1 MSCLRGPKIPTEE
14 RVMEKSL
21 SEYKGFKWREMKRT
35 VCYGLYYLGV
45 RWLPPSYMVGYEVWR
60 KLRYIVCRPMFDR
73 CGENVNIESGAF
85 IGSGR
90 NISIGDNSG
99 IGVNAFLSG
108 AISIGKNVMMGKDVM
123 IIGTNHEFLRT
134 DLPMIEQGLQPN
146 REIKIGDDVW
156 IGARAIILSG
166 VSIGSGVIIGA
177 GSVVTKDIP
186 DWAIAVGNPARV
198 IRYRRP
204 GDHPGRTQFLPD
216 AQAVVNER

>member
-1 MSCLRGPKIPTEE
+1 
-14 RVMEKSL
+14 
-21 SEYKGFKWREMKRT
+21 
-35 VCYGLYYLGV
+35 
-45 RWLPPSYMVGYEVWR
+45 
-60 KLRYIVCRPMFDR
+60 MFDR

-134 DLPMIEQGLQPN
+134 DLPMIEQGLQAN

-177 GSVVTKDIP
+177 GAVVTKDIP

-198 IRYRRP
+198 IRYR
-204 GDHPGRTQFLPD
+204 T
-216 AQAVVNER
+216 A